1 MFHQYRSAGHVL
13 MENRNG
19 PALNGWLTQATSR
32 TEPQA
37 APAKKPKK

>member
-1 MFHQYRSAGHVL
+1 

-19 PALNGWLTQATSR
+19 LAFNGWLTQATRR

-37 APAKKPKK
+37 APAKKRKK